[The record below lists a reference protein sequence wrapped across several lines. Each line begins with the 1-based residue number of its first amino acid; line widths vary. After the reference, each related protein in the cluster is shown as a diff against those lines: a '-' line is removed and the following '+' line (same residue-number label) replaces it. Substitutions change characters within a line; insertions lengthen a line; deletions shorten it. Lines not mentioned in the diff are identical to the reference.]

1 MSPWVMSI
9 RLQITFSR
17 FSAHVLPA
25 YQIKYV
31 VNWCMMFRYRLETT
45 LVLSFRYRC
54 ALHTLFLLYN
64 GSYRD
69 YLNSLPRFNFSSFIL
84 LWILFIKNIRLQDI
98 RLLHLSCLL
107 ILHLMFL
114 FFFNCVCLAIVNW
127 VETSYYVN
135 VKLLSCYVLFA
146 STSISW
152 P

>member
-17 FSAHVLPA
+17 FSAHVLLA

-31 VNWCMMFRYRLETT
+31 VNWCMMFGYRLETT
-45 LVLSFRYRC
+45 LVPSFRYWC
-54 ALHTLFLLYN
+54 ALHTLLLLYN

-114 FFFNCVCLAIVNW
+114 FFVNCICLTVVYW
-127 VETSYYVN
+127 VKTSYYVN
-135 VKLLSCYVLFA
+135 IELLPCYVCFVSA
-146 STSISW
+146 FISLL
-152 P
+152 